1 MWSFPRYWRAEKRI
15 ETSIGRR
22 KLLTNSM
29 NDRKFQ
35 QIVTKCTINLS
46 NTHIHRYVYKWTNL
60 KVGFVISIIDTDV
73 KIWHTLDTSLKI
85 EIDVLALSQLRIC
98 RPPPPSVLIRL
109 LWMMG
114 SVLYSMGKIIKKFS
128 DSLYPSV
135 ILLCK
140 LIFII
145 YIF

>member
-15 ETSIGRR
+15 KTSIGRR
-22 KLLTNSM
+22 NLLTNSM

-85 EIDVLALSQLRIC
+85 EIDILALSQLRIC
-98 RPPPPSVLIRL
+98 RPPHPLSVLILL
-109 LWMMG
+109 LWMIG

-128 DSLYPSV
+128 DFYFSSYRE
-135 ILLCK
+135 K
-140 LIFII
+140 
-145 YIF
+145 

>member
-15 ETSIGRR
+15 KTSIGRR
-22 KLLTNSM
+22 NLLTNSM

-85 EIDVLALSQLRIC
+85 EIDILALSQLRIC
-98 RPPPPSVLIRL
+98 RPPPLSFDPAFMDDRECAIQ
-109 LWMMG
+109 
-114 SVLYSMGKIIKKFS
+114 YGKNNKKFS
-128 DSLYPSV
+128 DFYFSSYRENSS
-135 ILLCK
+135 K
-140 LIFII
+140 I
-145 YIF
+145 YDS